1 MDFVFCIIYKS
12 MCECDNTYSTAT
24 YLGEVEQLS
33 KYHGIFNW
41 HGELHRLWTTAESK
55 GMAYKY
61 FITRLATTLNRSRRS
76 VLVYFNDAS
85 KANWEIK
92 GE

>member
-1 MDFVFCIIYKS
+1 MDFVFCIIHKFVYK
-12 MCECDNTYSTAT
+12 CDHTYSTTT
-24 YLGEVEQLS
+24 YFGKVEQLN

-55 GMAYKY
+55 

-76 VLVYFNDAS
+76 ALVYFNDAS

>member
-1 MDFVFCIIYKS
+1 M
-12 MCECDNTYSTAT
+12 N
-24 YLGEVEQLS
+24 
-33 KYHGIFNW
+33 KYYGVFNW
-41 HGELHRLWTTAESK
+41 YGELHRLWTTAESK
-55 GMAYKY
+55 EKAYVF
-61 FITRLATTLNRSRRS
+61 FITRLAKTLKRSRRS